1 MADFLYGLVLGI
13 VQGLAEFLPVSS
25 SGHLEL
31 AKYIFGDRSLGE
43 ESLLL
48 SVILHV
54 GTMLST
60 VVVFRKEILELL
72 RGIFKPVNNEEKQ
85 YALKIIVSMIPAAV
99 VGVGF
104 EDILETFF
112 ESKIHLV
119 SFFLICTAG
128 LLWLSGRT
136 SRANQPLDYK
146 NAFIIGVA
154 QAVAILP
161 GISRS
166 GSTIATSVLLGINK
180 AQAARFS
187 FLMVLPLILG
197 KVAKDIMDGAFAE
210 TTLSP
215 TVAITG
221 IITSFIVG
229 IFACTVMINL
239 VKKSKLDYFAY
250 YCLIVGSFGLIY
262 YFTQSA

>member
-31 AKYIFGDRSLGE
+31 AKYIFGDKSLGE

-54 GTMLST
+54 GTMMST
-60 VVVFRKEILELL
+60 VVVFRKEILEIL
-72 RGIFKPVNNEEKQ
+72 RGIVHPANKEEKTF
-85 YALKIIVSMIPAAV
+85 ALKIILSMVPAAF
-99 VGVGF
+99 VGLFF
-104 EDILETFF
+104 EKQLEVFF
-112 ESKIHLV
+112 ESKIQWV
-119 SFFLICTAG
+119 SFFLICTAA
-128 LLWLSGRT
+128 LLYLAGKA
-136 SRANQPLDYK
+136 SRSNQPLSYT
-146 NAFIIGVA
+146 NAFIIGIA

-166 GSTIATSVLLGINK
+166 GSTIATSVLLGIDK
-180 AQAARFS
+180 KTAAQFS
-187 FLMVLPLILG
+187 FLMVLPLIFG
-197 KVAKDIMDGAFAE
+197 KVCKDVLDGAFTE

-221 IITSFIVG
+221 VITSFITG
-229 IFACTVMINL
+229 IFACTVMIEL
-239 VKKSKLDYFAY
+239 VKKSKLGFFAI
-250 YCLIVGSFGLIY
+250 YCLIIGSFGLV
-262 YFTQSA
+262 YFYFLKA